1 MLINV
6 YEKHHIH
13 IHTYTYVHTHIHTYI
28 HTYIHTR
35 THHTTHTHTLL
46 GHYKNLQSLLLTVTN
61 RVKDGRNKHEF
72 CVLTIGNGK
81 GHKLQITS
89 KILISQS

>member
-1 MLINV
+1 MFMKNT
-6 YEKHHIH
+6 
-13 IHTYTYVHTHIHTYI
+13 TYTYIHIHTYI
-28 HTYIHTR
+28 HTYIHIYIHTY
-35 THHTTHTHTLL
+35 THAHTTPHTHTLL

-61 RVKDGRNKHEF
+61 RVKDGRNKHELY
-72 CVLTIGNGK
+72 VLTIGNGK